1 MKKIIALVLL
11 TLTLVFTSACS
22 CKKEETLTREQ
33 YSKAYESL
41 AEILM
46 KKEEI
51 TLLGYVDSS
60 ESSDRGYLTLGVYAL
75 FLEEVVKNENF
86 TAINGGVGTITS
98 TARFYAINEIQ
109 ELEMN
114 ATVKIECEDGKI
126 RTDFLEVSASGDE
139 MHLIIDIVYDFEN
152 SKLTSFDLM
161 VKYEVLDEELFN
173 HYKGNGESIQVLEED
188 EDEERIA
195 AINFIASRRNS
206 LNEHLDS
213 AKDIG
218 DYSTEYST
226 AMIEHMNFI
235 YGEGFAT
242 PVE

>member
-60 ESSDRGYLTLGVYAL
+60 ESSDRGYLTLGVYAV
-75 FLEEVVKNENF
+75 FLVEVVKNENF

-114 ATVKIECEDGKI
+114 ATV
-126 RTDFLEVSASGDE
+126 
-139 MHLIIDIVYDFEN
+139 
-152 SKLTSFDLM
+152 
-161 VKYEVLDEELFN
+161 
-173 HYKGNGESIQVLEED
+173 
-188 EDEERIA
+188 
-195 AINFIASRRNS
+195 
-206 LNEHLDS
+206 
-213 AKDIG
+213 
-218 DYSTEYST
+218 
-226 AMIEHMNFI
+226 
-235 YGEGFAT
+235 
-242 PVE
+242 

>member
-1 MKKIIALVLL
+1 
-11 TLTLVFTSACS
+11 
-22 CKKEETLTREQ
+22 
-33 YSKAYESL
+33 
-41 AEILM
+41 
-46 KKEEI
+46 
-51 TLLGYVDSS
+51 
-60 ESSDRGYLTLGVYAL
+60 
-75 FLEEVVKNENF
+75 
-86 TAINGGVGTITS
+86 
-98 TARFYAINEIQ
+98 
-109 ELEMN
+109 
-114 ATVKIECEDGKI
+114 
-126 RTDFLEVSASGDE
+126 

-161 VKYEVLDEELFN
+161 VKYEVLDEDLFN
-173 HYKGNGESIQVLEED
+173 HYKGNEESIQVLEED

-195 AINFIASRRNS
+195 AINFITSRRNS

>member
-46 KKEEI
+46 EKEEI

-60 ESSDRGYLTLGVYAL
+60 ESSDRGYLMLGGYIV

-86 TAINGGVGTITS
+86 TVINGGVGTFTS

-109 ELEMN
+109 EVKMD
-114 ATVKIECEDGKI
+114 ATARIEYKDGRIK
-126 RTDFLEVSASGDE
+126 TDFLEVSEDGDE
-139 MHLIIDIVYDFEN
+139 IYLIIDIVYDFEA

-161 VKYEVLDEELFN
+161 VKTVSLGESLIN
-173 HYKGNGESIQVLEED
+173 CYKGNEESIQVLEDDVDAERD
-188 EDEERIA
+188 EA
-195 AINFIASRRNS
+195 VNFIASRRDR
-206 LNEHLDS
+206 LNEDLS
-213 AKDIG
+213 SVKNIG
-218 DYSTEYST
+218 DYSAEHST